1 MLIKTIKDAVERY
14 GEEIYD
20 IVRNSPSRS
29 VAYPR
34 GLVLGGPILA
44 TLCVIWWNNHNN
56 GAPPPSR
63 MLLQ

>member
-29 VAYPR
+29 VAYSR

-44 TLCVIWWNNHNN
+44 TLCVIW
-56 GAPPPSR
+56 
-63 MLLQ
+63 